1 MIEPAATASG
11 ATVESQLSPNQRR
24 PGLPQPL
31 PSLLSLPSLPSL
43 AVLDAVKEVI
53 ACSAASFSAAA
64 TKADAAIRSA
74 AALAALS
81 VASSA
86 SLTASFAS
94 AAFSCRA
101 SSTAVAGSGEDQVPT
116 VSVIAAVVVGRGAS
130 FLSSTWCSTGGVSVC
145 SSCPSGD
152 AVVM

>member
-116 VSVIAAVVVGRGAS
+116 PVIASVVVGRGAGL
-130 FLSSTWCSTGGVSVC
+130 LSSTWCSTGGVSVC